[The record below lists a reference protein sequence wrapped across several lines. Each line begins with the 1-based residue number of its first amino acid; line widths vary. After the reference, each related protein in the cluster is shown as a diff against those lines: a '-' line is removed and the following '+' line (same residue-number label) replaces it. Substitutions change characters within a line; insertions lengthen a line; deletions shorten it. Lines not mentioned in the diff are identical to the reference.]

1 MNSNLYLVSTP
12 IGNLS
17 DMTFRA
23 VEILKS
29 VDLIAAEDTRNSGF
43 LLKHFGIETQMTSYH
58 DHNEQSKSEDLISM
72 LKAGK
77 SIAVI
82 TDAGTPG
89 ISDPAQILVEKAIAN
104 NIRVESIPGACA
116 AISGLIVSGLPT
128 DQFVF
133 EGFLPHK
140 KGRQTRLKLLAEEHR
155 TIVFYESP
163 YRVRKLLE
171 EIREFIG
178 DRRVSASRELTKKF
192 EETVRG
198 TCSELIEHFGKSEP
212 RGEFVVTVEG
222 ISKKKLK
229 RESNGHQSA
238 EA

>member
-1 MNSNLYLVSTP
+1 MKTLYLVSTP
-12 IGNLS
+12 IGNLG

-43 LLKHFGIETQMTSYH
+43 LLKHFGVETQMTSYH

-72 LKAGK
+72 LNAGK

-89 ISDPAQILVEKAIAN
+89 ISDPAQILVEKAIEN

-116 AISGLIVSGLPT
+116 AISGLIVSGIPT

-140 KGRQTRLKLLAEEHR
+140 KGRQTRLKILADEHR

-163 YRVRKLLE
+163 YRVKKLLE
-171 EIREFIG
+171 EIKEFIG
-178 DRRVSASRELTKKF
+178 DRKVSASRELTKKF

-198 TCSELIEHFGKSEP
+198 TCSELIEHFSKSEP
-212 RGEFVVTVEG
+212 RGEFVITVEG

-229 RESNGHQSA
+229 RELNGYQPT

>member
-1 MNSNLYLVSTP
+1 MKTLYLVSTP
-12 IGNLS
+12 IGNLG

-72 LKAGK
+72 LNAGK

-89 ISDPAQILVEKAIAN
+89 ISDPAQILVEKAISN

-155 TIVFYESP
+155 TIIFYESP
-163 YRVRKLLE
+163 YRVKKLLE
-171 EIREFIG
+171 EIKEFIG
-178 DRRVSASRELTKKF
+178 DRKVSASRELTKKF

-198 TCSELIEHFGKSEP
+198 TCSELIGHFTKSEP

-229 RESNGHQSA
+229 RESNGHQST
-238 EA
+238 EV

>member
-1 MNSNLYLVSTP
+1 MPTLYLVATP
-12 IGNLS
+12 IGNLN

-43 LLKHFGIETQMTSYH
+43 LLKHFSIETPMTSYH
-58 DHNEQSKSEDLISM
+58 DHNEQSKSEELIS
-72 LKAGK
+72 LLLSGK

-89 ISDPAQILVEKAIAN
+89 ISDPAQILVEKAISN
-104 NIRVESIPGACA
+104 NIRIESIPGACA
-116 AISGLIVSGLPT
+116 AISALVVSGLST

-140 KGRQTRLKLLAEEHR
+140 KGRQTRLKNLASENR
-155 TIVFYESP
+155 TIIFYESP
-163 YRVRKLLE
+163 YRILKLLE

-178 DRRVSASRELTKKF
+178 DRKISISRELTKKF

-198 TCSELIEHFGKSEP
+198 NCAELIEHFSKHEP
-212 RGEFVVTVEG
+212 RGEFVVIVEG
-222 ISKKKLK
+222 LSKKKK
-229 RESNGHQSA
+229 KQE
-238 EA
+238 EE

>member
-1 MNSNLYLVSTP
+1 MKTLYLVSTP
-12 IGNLS
+12 IGNLG

-43 LLKHFGIETQMTSYH
+43 LLKHFGVETQMTSYH

-72 LKAGK
+72 LNAGK

-89 ISDPAQILVEKAIAN
+89 ISDPAQILVEKAIEN

-140 KGRQTRLKLLAEEHR
+140 KGRQTRLKLLTEEHR

-163 YRVRKLLE
+163 YRVKKLLE
-171 EIREFIG
+171 EIKEFIG
-178 DRRVSASRELTKKF
+178 DRKVSASRELTKKF
-192 EETVRG
+192 EETIRG
-198 TCSELIEHFGKSEP
+198 TCSELIEHFTKSEP
-212 RGEFVVTVEG
+212 RGEFVITVEG

-229 RESNGHQSA
+229 RELNGYQPT